1 MLVTTFNRRMNQ
13 LLYSLQDKQ
22 EHMIQQNI
30 LDLYNY
36 ILDPEFNQYLF
47 QLCYLFYVTEDKML
61 KELLYNY
68 ALTNNANYYR
78 LQWTLM
84 ALNEN
89 SNYENVK
96 NGFSTFINVILLKFI
111 LNQQLKAE
119 YVLELGTQIGNNQ
132 KSTNNI
138 DQVMKNRI
146 KNYREIQDKIIFN
159 LIEKSLRLK
168 KIDIE
173 NQKDHMCRFLSQ
185 INKMIANLRI
195 QEEPEFRGLTIPF
208 NYGNLDSFLIIN
220 LLEDEFTC
228 FNTAKRVP
236 YKIIIETVNPSELLL
251 IQSVNQLCQDNQPE
265 LIPFYDIEKEMK
277 TISQIKIYQQ
287 YNIEE
292 LKKLAFKKIDLQ
304 NLSHI
309 QNLTKIKE
317 KDIYVSKSQ
326 NKSIW
331 GEDWNITKQ
340 KIKQYSQYGNL
351 KSHDVRQIIIKGG
364 DDLRNELLIMQM
376 MKKIN
381 EIFKQKQLKL
391 FLRPYDIILTSANS
405 GILEFIPNTVSIDKI
420 KRDNPN
426 LSLRQ
431 FYLKNFENFSDAQ
444 KNFAESLAGY
454 SLICY
459 LFQLKDR
466 HNGNILI
473 DNEGHIIHID
483 FGFVLTL
490 TPGNIGFESA
500 PFKLINEYE
509 ELLNG
514 KDSDIFTYYQVL
526 IFSGLTILQE
536 HVSELLT
543 FVKLM
548 NFSTRNNLL
557 ACLENFN
564 MIEFKRRFHENV
576 NQKNLYAIVEN
587 LVKKSSNSWKTILY
601 DYFQYQT
608 NTIYY

>member
-1 MLVTTFNRRMNQ
+1 
-13 LLYSLQDKQ
+13 
-22 EHMIQQNI
+22 MIQQNI
-30 LDLYNY
+30 LDLYSY
-36 ILDPEFNQYLF
+36 ISDPEINSYIY
-47 QLCYLFYVTEDKML
+47 QLCYLVYVTDDQML

-68 ALTNNANYYR
+68 AFTNIANYYR
-78 LQWTLM
+78 LEWTLKAFNEDSKFEKVKKGFTAFLKELKIKHAQEH
-84 ALNEN
+84 ALQ
-89 SNYENVK
+89 
-96 NGFSTFINVILLKFI
+96 G
-111 LNQQLKAE
+111 
-119 YVLELGTQIGNNQ
+119 GTNQ
-132 KSTNNI
+132 KETNNLDAFTI
-138 DQVMKNRI
+138 NCIKGYGEKQDQ
-146 KNYREIQDKIIFN
+146 IIFY
-159 LIEKSLRLK
+159 LIEQSLSLK
-168 KIDIE
+168 KIEIE
-173 NQKDHMCRFLSQ
+173 KQKDHMGKFLQYINQMIVSLRFQ
-185 INKMIANLRI
+185 D
-195 QEEPEFRGLTIPF
+195 QPDFRGLTIPF
-208 NYGNLDSFLIIN
+208 NYGNLDSFLIVN

-251 IQSVNQLCQDNQPE
+251 IQSVNQLGVEDLEE
-265 LIPFYDIEKEMK
+265 LIPFYDIEKEMR

-292 LKKLAFKKIDLQ
+292 LKKLVNKKIDFQ
-304 NLSHI
+304 NLHHF
-309 QNLTKIKE
+309 QNLNKIKD

-326 NKSIW
+326 SKSIW
-331 GEDWNITKQ
+331 GEDWNITKE
-340 KIKQYSQYGNL
+340 KIKQNSQYGNL
-351 KSHDVRQIIIKGG
+351 KSHEVRQIIIKGG

-376 MKKIN
+376 MRKIYD
-381 EIFKQKQLKL
+381 IFKQKSTKL
-391 FLRPYDIILTSANS
+391 FLRPYDIILTSASS
-405 GILEFIPNTVSIDKI
+405 GILEFIPNTVSLDKI
-420 KRDNPN
+420 KRENPN
-426 LSLRQ
+426 LTLRQ
-431 FYLKNFENFSDAQ
+431 FYKKNFENFEEAQ

-514 KDSDIFTYYQVL
+514 KDSDMFDYYQIL
-526 IFSGLTILQE
+526 IFSGLAILQE
-536 HVSELLT
+536 HVTELLT

-548 NFSTRNNLL
+548 HFSPRNNLL

-564 MIEFKRRFHENV
+564 LNEFKKRFHENV
-576 NQKNLYAIVEN
+576 GEKNLYPIVES
-587 LVKKSSNSWKTILY
+587 LVKKSSNSWKTVLY